1 MKIEN
6 NPIKPA
12 TGASVSESRGRA
24 SGKTES
30 STPAGSSDSVRLSG
44 LSAQLQPSGDMP
56 VFDAARVSQIKQ
68 AIADGNFQI
77 NAGAIADRLISSAK
91 ELVDSQ
97 RRG

>member
-1 MKIEN
+1 
-6 NPIKPA
+6 
-12 TGASVSESRGRA
+12 
-24 SGKTES
+24 
-30 STPAGSSDSVRLSG
+30 
-44 LSAQLQPSGDMP
+44 MP